1 MIFMLFPLF
10 EGCDMLFSYPQL
22 YSAAFYF
29 LRSTQWEPAIKKQ
42 FHLIFQWRLGIV
54 NLGTY
59 GTHRLTLC
67 VKETSRADDF
77 YAPFRFLKVVICSSV
92 LLSYHFAAFYFQC
105 SILHGSLH
113 LWRPIYPASGFASVR
128 KLEGRTFFDNMLP
141 HSVGNFWRTTWGF
154 CSGGH
159 IALDTY

>member
-10 EGCDMLFSYPQL
+10 EGCDMLFSSPQL

-29 LRSTQWEPAIKKQ
+29 LRSTPWEPAIPFNISVKVG
-42 FHLIFQWRLGIV
+42 HWGLAY
-54 NLGTY
+54 LGTY

-92 LLSYHFAAFYFQC
+92 LFSYHFAAFYFQC

-128 KLEGRTFFDNMLP
+128 KLEGRTFFDNILP
-141 HSVGNFWRTTWGF
+141 LSVGNFWRTTWGF

-159 IALDTY
+159 ICCIL